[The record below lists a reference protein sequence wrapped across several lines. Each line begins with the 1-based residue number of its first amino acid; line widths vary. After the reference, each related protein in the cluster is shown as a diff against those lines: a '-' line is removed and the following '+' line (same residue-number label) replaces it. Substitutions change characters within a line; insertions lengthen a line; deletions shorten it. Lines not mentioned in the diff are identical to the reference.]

1 MKLKKGEIKME
12 DAVRDQVESYARENY
27 KRMFGDNPLIIKEFD
42 KIFTITMNKDASP
55 LILGKGI
62 LSK

>member
-1 MKLKKGEIKME
+1 MKDEKMDE
-12 DAVRDQVESYARENY
+12 AVRDQVETYARANY
-27 KRMFGDNPLIIKEFD
+27 KMFAGKNLIITEHD
-42 KIFTITMNKDASP
+42 KHFEVLHHKDGSP